1 MIEAHNVTFDYPG
14 TRALDDVTF
23 SVPAGTITAL
33 VGPNGAGKTTLLRCL
48 AALDEPIRGSIRI
61 DGVDVRADPRDCHR
75 RVGYLSDFF
84 GLYEE
89 LTARQSLTYMAG
101 AHGLA
106 SREQARAV
114 ERAADL
120 LRIRPQ
126 LDTKASDLSRGL
138 RQRLAIAQSILHR
151 PRVLLLDEP
160 ASGLDPDARHE
171 LAALFLDLQADGMTL
186 LVSSH
191 ILAELSDYSSRMMIL
206 REGSILEHRAL
217 EDFASPAREIHLR
230 LAHGAPELRERLSAT
245 EGIEDLRIEGLIASF
260 RFAGDEAE
268 QGALLRRLVEAG
280 LPVCAFG
287 EARANLQD
295 LYLEKVK
302 DRDEEVAP

>member
-1 MIEAHNVTFDYPG
+1 
-14 TRALDDVTF
+14 
-23 SVPAGTITAL
+23 
-33 VGPNGAGKTTLLRCL
+33 
-48 AALDEPIRGSIRI
+48 
-61 DGVDVRADPRDCHR
+61 
-75 RVGYLSDFF
+75 
-84 GLYEE
+84 
-89 LTARQSLTYMAG
+89 
-101 AHGLA
+101 
-106 SREQARAV
+106 
-114 ERAADL
+114 
-120 LRIRPQ
+120 
-126 LDTKASDLSRGL
+126 
-138 RQRLAIAQSILHR
+138 
-151 PRVLLLDEP
+151 VLLLDEP

-245 EGIEDLRIEGLIASF
+245 EGIEDLRIEGLVASF

>member
-1 MIEAHNVTFDYPG
+1 MIEVHNVTFDYPG

-23 SVPAGTITAL
+23 TVPAGTITAL
-33 VGPNGAGKTTLLRCL
+33 VGPNGAGKSTLLRCL
-48 AALDEPIRGSIRI
+48 AALDEPVRGSIWI
-61 DGVDVRADPRDCHR
+61 DGIDVRADPRACHR

-89 LTARQSLTYMAG
+89 LTVRQSLTYMAG
-101 AHGLA
+101 AHGVA
-106 SREQARAV
+106 AREQARAV
-114 ERAADL
+114 ERAAEL

-126 LDTKASDLSRGL
+126 LDLKASTLSRGL
-138 RQRLAIAQSILHR
+138 RQRLAIAQAILHR

-171 LAALFLDLQADGMTL
+171 LAALFLDLQAEGMTL

-206 REGSILEHRAL
+206 RRGSILEHRAL
-217 EDFASPAREIHLR
+217 EEFASPAREIHLR
-230 LAHGAPELRERLSAT
+230 LAHGAPDLRERLAAT
-245 EGIEDLRIEGLIASF
+245 EGVEDLHVEGLVASF
-260 RFAGDEAE
+260 RFSGDEA
-268 QGALLRRLVEAG
+268 GKCALLRRLVEAG

-302 DRDEEVAP
+302 DLDEGAAP